1 MLRYSHLRI
10 KVNWPYELMGSVMK
24 KVLITGASRG
34 LGLAL
39 VQIFYEHR
47 YQVYTVVR
55 SVSAYD
61 MLAAMYPG
69 IFILVADVTHE
80 NYEAQLS
87 NFIDNTVINIVI
99 NNAGSAGTP
108 GIDTKRSTGD
118 QLIYEFKTHCVGAL
132 STVNALL
139 NHENRTPPSL
149 IVNISSRRGSLN
161 MQAAGAAKEIKCSF
175 SYRIA
180 KAAQNMLS
188 LCMADDLETMGI
200 KVISVHPGALL
211 TKMAPADATLT
222 PEQSASRLVEMI
234 ESRDFNSRDFIC
246 LETGILPW

>member
-1 MLRYSHLRI
+1 
-10 KVNWPYELMGSVMK
+10 MK
-24 KVLITGASRG
+24 TVLITGASRG

-39 VQIFYEHR
+39 VQTFYEHK
-47 YQVYTVVR
+47 YQVYAVVR
-55 SVSAYD
+55 TANAYD
-61 MLAAMYPG
+61 MLTAMYPG
-69 IFILVADVTHE
+69 VSVLVADVTHE

-87 NFIDNTVINIVI
+87 GFIEHTKIDIVI

-108 GIDTKRSTGD
+108 GIDTKHSTGD

-132 STVNALL
+132 STVKALL
-139 NHENRTPPSL
+139 NHENRMQPSL

-161 MQAAGAAKEIKCSF
+161 MQAAGAAKGIKCSF

-180 KAAQNMLS
+180 KVAQNMLS
-188 LCMADDLETMGI
+188 LCMADDLESMGI

-222 PEQSASRLVEMI
+222 PEQSASRLVDMI
-234 ESRDFNSRDFIC
+234 ERDDVNSRDFIC
-246 LETGILPW
+246 LETGKLPW

>member
-1 MLRYSHLRI
+1 MICYSNLR
-10 KVNWPYELMGSVMK
+10 VNMNWSYGLMGSVMK
-24 KVLITGASRG
+24 TVLITGASRG

-39 VQIFYEHR
+39 VQAFYEHK
-47 YQVYTVVR
+47 YQIYAVVR
-55 SVSAYD
+55 TANAYD
-61 MLAAMYPG
+61 MLTAMYPG
-69 IFILVADVTHE
+69 VSVLVADVTHE
-80 NYEAQLS
+80 NYESQLS
-87 NFIDNTVINIVI
+87 GFIEQTKIDIVI

-132 STVNALL
+132 STVKALL
-139 NHENRTPPSL
+139 NHENRMQPSL

-161 MQAAGAAKEIKCSF
+161 MQAAGATKGIKCSF

-188 LCMADDLETMGI
+188 LCMADDLESMGI

-222 PEQSASRLVEMI
+222 PEQSASRLVDMI
-234 ESRDFNSRDFIC
+234 ERDDVNSRDFIC
-246 LETGILPW
+246 LETGKLPW